1 MAEFAAADGAI
12 SLDIQRR
19 GGRELRVLQVLKL
32 RGSGFR
38 SGEHAYRISSAGID
52 VFPRLADQQ
61 DETGYKLSAERA
73 STGVEA
79 LDKMLGDGYWEGS
92 RTLICGPSGVGKT
105 LMGLHFIFQG
115 ARTGQPGI
123 HATFQETE
131 NQLARIAAGF
141 GWSIDEP
148 GVNILS
154 RSLVDMYIDQWVY
167 ELLDLIEKT
176 GAKRIV
182 IDSLV
187 DLMVTAGDP
196 LRFREWMYS
205 LVQRCARRGISL
217 MMIVEVPELFQ
228 LRRISEEGISHL
240 SDNVVLLQ
248 YVQDG
253 SRLGARGH
261 RAEDASGA
269 PRTDR
274 APLRDFRPG
283 PRPRRRDRRW
293 SVRQAS
299 PLAGLTDGARPGVGV
314 VDNAGRGAPP
324 TAAWFGV
331 AGILDA
337 AANALAASRPRCP
350 PWCHRSSAAADS
362 RNVRAAP
369 AGSRRSAS
377 SPSARS
383 RCSAPQPQAQISR
396 EMPGAVA
403 KAGRIAGLP
412 RIALL
417 VEDCARDLGVVG
429 PRPPVEVVRADR
441 RPHVVDHADL
451 GVHVD
456 RSSFRRFRR
465 RRCRRGRRPR
475 PAALSS
481 PARGRPGS
489 AI

>member
-1 MAEFAAADGAI
+1 LIIGVPGSGKTILSQQYVFHNATADRPALFLSTVTEPLDKIIRYGQSLEFFDPAALRDRRVIYEDLGNILSTNGLGTVGQSGDGEVLEAIDGFLKKLRPGLLVIDSFRAFHAFAKDENEFRQFLHGLTRRLTASAVTAIWNAPYTREQALEVAEFAAADGAI

-19 GGRELRVLQVLKL
+19 GGREMRVLQVMKL

-61 DETGYKLSAERA
+61 DGTTYKLSTARA

-92 RTLICGPSGVGKT
+92 STLICGPSGVGKT

-131 NQLARIAAGF
+131 NQLARIARGF
-141 GWSIDEP
+141 GWSIDEE
-148 GVNILS
+148 GVHILS

-167 ELLDLIEKT
+167 ELLDMIDKT

-228 LRRISEEGISHL
+228 LHRISEGGISHL

-253 SRLGARGH
+253 SRL
-261 RAEDASGA
+261 
-269 PRTDR
+269 
-274 APLRDFRPG
+274 
-283 PRPRRRDRRW
+283 
-293 SVRQAS
+293 
-299 PLAGLTDGARPGVGV
+299 
-314 VDNAGRGAPP
+314 
-324 TAAWFGV
+324 
-331 AGILDA
+331 
-337 AANALAASRPRCP
+337 
-350 PWCHRSSAAADS
+350 
-362 RNVRAAP
+362 VRAVTVLKTRA
-369 AGSRRSAS
+369 
-377 SPSARS
+377 ARHEPIAH
-383 RCSAPQPQAQISR
+383 RYEIS
-396 EMPGAVA
+396 EQ
-403 KAGRIAGLP
+403 GLVLGDE
-412 RIALL
+412 IAL
-417 VEDCARDLGVVG
+417 ER
-429 PRPPVEVVRADR
+429 
-441 RPHVVDHADL
+441 
-451 GVHVD
+451 
-456 RSSFRRFRR
+456 
-465 RRCRRGRRPR
+465 
-475 PAALSS
+475 
-481 PARGRPGS
+481 
-489 AI
+489 